1 MFKNI
6 LVQALCN
13 TGDVVLC
20 TAAIGLLRKAYPEAK
35 ITVMVRPIS
44 REIVED
50 NPYIDDVIIA
60 DYKSKQSS
68 FGGMLKMVQDI
79 KARKF
84 DLSIALDGKQR
95 SALLGWLAR
104 IPVRVGAN
112 NIFNRLPYL
121 RRKMFTK
128 IISPDCDTNKSHQSE
143 IFQSIVRQLTGIT
156 GVAPLSMAQVRERH
170 KEKAQQLINQ
180 LPAHEERIA
189 LCVKG
194 TFPLKD
200 WQQEKFVQL
209 IERMNTKYPNS
220 AFYIIGA
227 PGDYDYAEEIVKA
240 AKVPVVNFCGQTSL
254 VDLRALLMETQ
265 LFISVCTGAVHIAS
279 TTEVPI
285 VVIYGCTTP
294 VRWHP
299 LNQNYRVVHA
309 GLTCTPCSIP
319 ADACPEH
326 SCMKNISVADV
337 EKAVDELKV

>member
-6 LVQALCN
+6 FVQALCN

-20 TAAIGLLRKAYPEAK
+20 TAAIGLLKKAYPEAK
-35 ITVMVRPIS
+35 ITVMVRPLS
-44 REIVED
+44 REVVED
-50 NPYIDDVIIA
+50 NPYIDDVIVA

-68 FGGMLKMVQDI
+68 FGGMLRLVQEI

-95 SALLGWLAR
+95 SALLGWLAG

-112 NIFNRLPYL
+112 YIFNGLPYL

-128 IISPDCDTNKSHQSE
+128 IVSPDCDTNNSHQSE

-156 GVAPLSMAQVRERH
+156 GVAPISMARVRAHH
-170 KEKAQQLINQ
+170 KEKVQQLISQ
-180 LPAHEERIA
+180 LPAHENRIA

-200 WQQEKFVQL
+200 WPAEYFVEL
-209 IERMNTKYPNS
+209 IERLHITYPKS
-220 AFYIIGA
+220 AFYIVGA
-227 PGDYDYAEEIVKA
+227 PGDYEYANTIVSSTRI
-240 AKVPVVNFCGQTSL
+240 PVINFCGQTSL
-254 VDLRALLMETQ
+254 VDLRALLMESD
-265 LFISVCTGAVHIAS
+265 LFISVCTGAVHVAS
-279 TTEVPI
+279 TTNVKT

-299 LNQNYRVVHA
+299 LNECYSVVYA
-309 GLTCTPCSIP
+309 GLDCSPCSIP

-326 SCMKNISVADV
+326 KCMRSISVEQV
-337 EKAVDELKV
+337 EKVIINTK